1 MAEHKMTVIEHIR
14 YIKER
19 QYKQDPMN
27 AVHWLLVYRRADG
40 IILAYDDKHPEQAHA
55 NITAKHPDYTYL
67 TTKGVNA
74 AHAAADYARATRAAA
89 KLFEWL
95 RETSDIHTP

>member
-1 MAEHKMTVIEHIR
+1 MTVIEHIR

-19 QYKQDPMN
+19 QYKNDPMS
-27 AVHWLLVYRRADG
+27 AAHWLLVYRRADG
-40 IILAYDDKHPEQAHA
+40 IILAYDAKLAEQGHT

-67 TTKGVNA
+67 TTKGVDSVST
-74 AHAAADYARATRAAA
+74 AADYARATRAAA

-95 RETSDIHTP
+95 RETPDIYAP